1 MLFNPKHIIMKKLFS
16 LLTVLF
22 LGVQLGTAQSDVE
35 EIDFIQS
42 IMGAEKKEVMSQ
54 FVNLQGPAADSFW
67 KLYDEYEVKR
77 KSLGKE
83 RIALIKEYAEEYNG
97 ITAEQTDAL
106 MRKAMKLRNSNNK
119 LLDSYYKKIKK
130 ASGSKAAAQFHQL
143 ESYVQAAVRTEIFN
157 NIPLIG
163 EM

>member
-1 MLFNPKHIIMKKLFS
+1 MKNLIA

-22 LGVQLGTAQSDVE
+22 LGAQIGSAQSNVE

-54 FVNLQGPAADSFW
+54 FVDLQGPAADAFW
-67 KLYDEYEVKR
+67 NLYDEYEIKR

-83 RIALIKEYAEEYNG
+83 RIDLIKQYAEEYNG
-97 ITAEQTDAL
+97 ITSEQTDAL
-106 MRKAMKLRNSNNK
+106 MSKAIKLRNSNNK
-119 LLDSYYKKIKK
+119 LLDSFYKKIKK
-130 ASGSKAAAQFHQL
+130 AAGSKAAAQFHQL
-143 ESYVQAAVRTEIFN
+143 ESYIQAAVRTEIFS

-163 EM
+163 ELDN

>member
-1 MLFNPKHIIMKKLFS
+1 MLFAA
-16 LLTVLF
+16 LF
-22 LGVQLGTAQSDVE
+22 LAAQIGSAQSDVE

-54 FVNLQGPAADSFW
+54 FVKLQGPAADAFW

-83 RIALIKEYAEEYNG
+83 RIALIKQYAAEYDG
-97 ITAEQTDAL
+97 ITSEQTDAL
-106 MRKAMKLRNSNNK
+106 MDKAIKLRNSNNK
-119 LLDSYYKKIKK
+119 LVDSYYKKIKK
-130 ASGSKAAAQFHQL
+130 AAGSKAAAQFHQL
-143 ESYVQAAVRTEIFN
+143 ESYIQAAVRTELFN

-163 EM
+163 ELDN

>member
-1 MLFNPKHIIMKKLFS
+1 MKKLVT

-22 LGVQLGTAQSDVE
+22 LGVQIGTAQSNVE

-54 FVNLQGPAADSFW
+54 FVDLQGTAADAFW
-67 KLYDEYEVKR
+67 NLYDEYEVKR

-83 RIALIKEYAEEYNG
+83 RIDLIKQYAEEYNG
-97 ITAEQTDAL
+97 ITSEQTDAL
-106 MRKAMKLRNSNNK
+106 MSKAIKLRNSNNK
-119 LLDSYYKKIKK
+119 LLDSYYKKMKK
-130 ASGSKAAAQFHQL
+130 AAGSKAAAQFHQL
-143 ESYVQAAVRTEIFN
+143 ESYIQAAVRTEIFS

-163 EM
+163 ELDN

>member
-1 MLFNPKHIIMKKLFS
+1 MKKLGILFAA
-16 LLTVLF
+16 LF
-22 LGVQLGTAQSDVE
+22 LAIQMGSAQSDVE

-54 FVNLQGPAADSFW
+54 FVNLQGPAADAFW

-83 RIALIKEYAEEYNG
+83 RIALIKQYAAEYDG
-97 ITAEQTDAL
+97 ITAEQTDVL
-106 MRKAMKLRNSNNK
+106 MSKAIKLRNSNNK
-119 LLDSYYKKIKK
+119 LLDSYYKKMKK
-130 ASGSKAAAQFHQL
+130 AAGSKAAAQFHQL
-143 ESYVQAAVRTEIFN
+143 ESYIQAAIRTELFN

-163 EM
+163 ELDN

>member
-1 MLFNPKHIIMKKLFS
+1 MKRLMT

-22 LGVQLGTAQSDVE
+22 LGVQIGTAQSDVE

-54 FVNLQGPAADSFW
+54 FVNLQGPAADAFW

-83 RIALIKEYAEEYNG
+83 RIALIKQYAAEYDG
-97 ITAEQTDAL
+97 ITSEQTDAL
-106 MRKAMKLRNSNNK
+106 MSQAIKLRNSNDK
-119 LLDSYYKKIKK
+119 LVDTYYKKIKK
-130 ASGSKAAAQFHQL
+130 VAGSKAAAQFHQL
-143 ESYVQAAVRTEIFN
+143 ESYIQASIRTELFSS
-157 NIPLIG
+157 IPLIG
-163 EM
+163 ELDN

>member
-1 MLFNPKHIIMKKLFS
+1 MKKLGILFAA
-16 LLTVLF
+16 LF
-22 LGVQLGTAQSDVE
+22 LAIQVGSAQSDVE

-54 FVNLQGPAADSFW
+54 FVNLQGPAADAFW

-83 RIALIKEYAEEYNG
+83 RIALIKQYAAEYDG
-97 ITAEQTDAL
+97 ITAEQTDVL
-106 MRKAMKLRNSNNK
+106 MSKAIKLRNSNNK
-119 LLDSYYKKIKK
+119 LLDSYYKKMKK
-130 ASGSKAAAQFHQL
+130 AAGSKAAAQFHQL
-143 ESYVQAAVRTEIFN
+143 ESYIQAAIRTELFN

-163 EM
+163 ELDN

>member
-1 MLFNPKHIIMKKLFS
+1 MA
-16 LLTVLF
+16 LF
-22 LGVQLGTAQSDVE
+22 LGVQVGTAQSDVE

-54 FVNLQGPAADSFW
+54 FVDLQGPAADAFW

-83 RIALIKEYAEEYNG
+83 RIALIRQYADEYDG
-97 ITAEQTDAL
+97 ITDEQTDAL
-106 MRKAMKLRNSNNK
+106 MSKAIKLRNSNNK
-119 LLDSYYKKIKK
+119 LTDSYYKKLKK
-130 ASGSKAAAQFHQL
+130 AVGSKSAAQFYQL
-143 ESYVQAAVRTEIFN
+143 ESYIQSVVRAELFS

-163 EM
+163 ELEN

>member
-1 MLFNPKHIIMKKLFS
+1 MKKLVT
-16 LLTVLF
+16 LLIVLF
-22 LGVQLGTAQSDVE
+22 LGVQVGTAQSDVE

-54 FVNLQGPAADSFW
+54 FVDLQGPAADAFW

-77 KSLGKE
+77 KTLGKE
-83 RIALIKEYAEEYNG
+83 RIALIKQYAEEYDG

-106 MRKAMKLRNSNNK
+106 MSKAIKLRKSSDK
-119 LLDSYYKKIKK
+119 LVDSYYKKLKK
-130 ASGSKAAAQFHQL
+130 AAGSKAAAQFHQL
-143 ESYVQAAVRTEIFN
+143 ESYIQAAVRTELFN

-163 EM
+163 ELGN